1 MGLQPALLAGH
12 IVLRRAIFVVGYHYL
27 RGLLRV
33 LAVFVNQIHQLLV
46 FGDCARRGSTAVI
59 TAWRHRFGFYTLS
72 KKKRCVQFHL
82 AQLIQALWR
91 CRRFFVQSAYEI
103 SGLGCRRANQYLEQ
117 WR

>member
-46 FGDCARRGSTAVI
+46 FGDCARRGFDRRDYRVGVIGLVST
-59 TAWRHRFGFYTLS
+59 L
-72 KKKRCVQFHL
+72 
-82 AQLIQALWR
+82 
-91 CRRFFVQSAYEI
+91 CRRR
-103 SGLGCRRANQYLEQ
+103 SGVCNFIWLN
-117 WR
+117 